1 MGKRRI
7 LFQRRRSRQPSDNSR
22 PRERGGFFSEERTKA
37 RREFRVEVS
46 GNRKWIFIGLAVVVA
61 CGTAIYFS
69 IAYGGG
75 VSGVMSFVSKLKGFL

>member
-1 MGKRRI
+1 MRERRI
-7 LFQRRRSRQPSDNSR
+7 LFRRRRASRPSGNSR
-22 PRERGGFFSEERTKA
+22 PRKREGFFSEEKVKA

-75 VSGVMSFVSKLKGFL
+75 LSGVMNFVSKLKGVF